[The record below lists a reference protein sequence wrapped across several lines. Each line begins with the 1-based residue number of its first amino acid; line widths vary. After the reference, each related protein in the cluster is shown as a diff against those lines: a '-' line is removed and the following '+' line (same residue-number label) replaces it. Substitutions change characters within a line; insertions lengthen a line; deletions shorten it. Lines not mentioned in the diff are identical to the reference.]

1 MSGKKT
7 NFSWVP
13 PRAVNG
19 WGISRSITTATS
31 PMPITLFRP
40 FSFLDL
46 MFDWPA
52 VPIDLD
58 F

>member
-1 MSGKKT
+1 VGR
-7 NFSWVP
+7 FP
-13 PRAVNG
+13 PDLHR
-19 WGISRSITTATS
+19 TS
-31 PMPITLFRP
+31 LMPITLFRP